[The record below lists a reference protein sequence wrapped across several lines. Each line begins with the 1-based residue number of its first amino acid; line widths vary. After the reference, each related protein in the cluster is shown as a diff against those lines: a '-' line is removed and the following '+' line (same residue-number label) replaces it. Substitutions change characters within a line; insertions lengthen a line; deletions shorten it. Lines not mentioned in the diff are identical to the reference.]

1 MVGCQPSVRC
11 RDCIGPA
18 GIDVSWLLSRRT
30 GSPGAVPQ
38 VMFML
43 SRRRQTDFCGSAR
56 CRASVGPRYIVWT
69 LEVCLFFAL
78 ACSRAA
84 AYDQVLQGYHH
95 TAWTNENGFS
105 AVWTIQQA
113 PDGFLWLTTPTGV
126 FRFDGQRFESTDE
139 VTNRQVHNA
148 DIVTVF
154 PSPSG
159 GVWLTTRSH
168 GLLLWKDNRV
178 TNYPDRRCTPA
189 QGLNGVVEDR
199 DGSLWIASSAG
210 LFRLKNGN
218 CEQIHNDPAFPG
230 GFPLAILMDR
240 EGTLWVKWP
249 TGALYFLKIGEHKFN
264 RCSSVE
270 GAGGEYAFL
279 NQAPDGSIWLSDAGG
294 LRRVTAY
301 PDPTTPLPA
310 AEKTHKPHFNF
321 ENFAFTPN
329 GALWAAS
336 GKGVYRFNSVEQYKL
351 DEPLST
357 SDAEAFTVNQGLSA
371 SVASALL
378 IDREGTVWIG
388 TTSGL
393 DQLRRN
399 VFSTLAMPKTTDH
412 QFAIA
417 AGDDGSVWAGNREQ
431 PLTHISKD
439 GHAQVFARTNQ
450 SIAIRRTSDGSIW
463 SSSSGD
469 VRLWQTTGGD
479 PSPVA
484 SPPGDIRSAA
494 DIAVDRNHEL
504 WITTLTPDSYHRVGT
519 SWTKVTE
526 DLGRKPGVIGAM
538 AGDSDGNVWFA
549 FSNKLVEWDGSTYHR
564 FSFPEGTLNISV
576 AVVSARG
583 DHIWLGGLGG
593 VVLFSHGHFQLMRW
607 KDEGNPGRISGLV
620 ETEVGELWLNGTSGV
635 IRVPADELKRW
646 LNDSEYGVSADRFG
660 LQDGLPGLAEERWPE
675 PSLVESS
682 SGILWLS
689 TTKGIVWID
698 PSKLGG
704 TRNRIPPP
712 VFVNNVVYKGKR
724 YSGTNGP
731 LALPP
736 KGNLEFNYTALS
748 LAIPERVLFR
758 YKLEGIDTDWQNAGT
773 RRQAFY
779 TNLPP
784 GKYRFHVIACNN
796 DGVWNEEG
804 ARLDFVIAPAWYQ
817 TIWFRLLYVTA
828 FLAFLWGLYQLRV
841 QRLRREERKFREAF
855 ESIPTMA
862 WIGGPGDVIQFLNRR
877 WVEYTGLSNLEN
889 PKEIRKAAIHPDDL
903 DRIERRLTV
912 SIASGEPIE
921 EEVRLRRTDGEYRWF
936 LSRVVPLRDRRGK
949 VVRWYG
955 AATDIQ
961 DGKRAEQLQTDL
973 AHTNRLSILGELVAS
988 ISHELAQPIT
998 ATTNN
1003 AKASLRW
1010 LQREPPDLKQVRK
1023 GTESIIEAGTFASE
1037 IIDRLRSLYKKSTPK
1052 RELVPIN
1059 EVISDMTGMLRSEAR
1074 RYGVSVRT
1082 DLKGDLP
1089 MTVADRVQLQ
1099 QVFMN
1104 LMLNGIEAMKDTG
1117 GVLTVNSQL
1126 GEDGQI
1132 EISVNDTGPGL
1143 TPGKADQIFDAFFT
1157 TKPQGSG
1164 MGLAISKSIVEAHGG
1179 RIWAN
1184 GNGGRGATFHF
1195 TLPAAPPGTNPP
1207 VDAT

>member
-1 MVGCQPSVRC
+1 
-11 RDCIGPA
+11 
-18 GIDVSWLLSRRT
+18 
-30 GSPGAVPQ
+30 
-38 VMFML
+38 MFML

-56 CRASVGPRYIVWT
+56 CRVSVVGPRYVVRT

-78 ACSRAA
+78 ACSCSAA
-84 AYDQVLQGYHH
+84 HAQVLQGYHH
-95 TAWTNENGFS
+95 TAWTTENGFS

-113 PDGFLWLTTPTGV
+113 PNGFLWLTTPTGV
-126 FRFDGQRFESTDE
+126 FRFDGLRFESTDE
-139 VTNRQVHNA
+139 VINRQVHNA

-159 GVWLTTRSH
+159 GIWLTTRSR

-178 TNYPDRRCTPA
+178 THYPDRRCTPA
-189 QGLNGVVEDR
+189 QGLNGIVEDR
-199 DGSLWIASSAG
+199 DGSLWIAGSAG

-240 EGTLWVKWP
+240 AGTLWVKWP

-264 RCSSVE
+264 RCSSGE

-294 LRRVTAY
+294 LRRVTGY
-301 PDPTTPLPA
+301 PDPTKPLA
-310 AEKTHKPHFNF
+310 GAKKTHKPPTGFGNF
-321 ENFAFTPN
+321 TFAPN

-336 GKGVYRFNSVEQYKL
+336 GLGVYRFKNVEQYKV

-357 SDAEAFTVNQGLSA
+357 ADVEAFTVKQGLSA

-399 VFSTLAMPKTTDH
+399 VFSTVAMPTTTDH

-417 AGDDGSVWAGNREQ
+417 AGDDGSVWTGNREQ
-431 PLTHISKD
+431 PLTHISKN
-439 GHAQVFARTNQ
+439 GHAQVFTRTRQ
-450 SIAIRRTSDGSIW
+450 SLAIRRTFDGSVW
-463 SSSSGD
+463 SSGLGD
-469 VRLWQTTGGD
+469 ARLWRTTGGD

-484 SPPGDIRSAA
+484 FPPGDIRGAA

-526 DLGRKPGVIGAM
+526 ALGRKPGVIGAM

-564 FSFPEGTLNISV
+564 FSFSEGTLNISV
-576 AVVSARG
+576 AVVSVRG

-593 VVLFSHGHFQLMRW
+593 VVLFSHGRFQLMRW
-607 KDEGNPGRISGLV
+607 KDESNPGRVSGLV
-620 ETEVGELWLNGTSGV
+620 ETEAGELWLNGTSGV

-646 LNDSEYGVSADRFG
+646 LNDSEYGVSADRFD

-682 SGILWLS
+682 SGILWFS

-704 TRNRIPPP
+704 MRNRIPPP
-712 VFVNNVVYKGKR
+712 VFVDNVVDKGKM
-724 YSGTNGP
+724 YSGMIGP
-731 LALPP
+731 LALPA
-736 KGNLEFNYTALS
+736 KGNLELNYTALS
-748 LAIPERVLFR
+748 LVISDRVLFR
-758 YKLEGIDTDWQNAGT
+758 YKLEGIDTDWQSAGT

-804 ARLDFVIAPAWYQ
+804 ARLDFVIAPTWYQ
-817 TIWFRLLYVTA
+817 TIWFRGLYVFA
-828 FLAFLWGLYQLRV
+828 FFTLLWGVYQMRVHHLQEQEKKFRDAVETMPALAFV
-841 QRLRREERKFREAF
+841 VD
-855 ESIPTMA
+855 P
-862 WIGGPGDVIQFLNRR
+862 GGNRTFLNRG
-877 WVEYTGLSNLEN
+877 WLEYTGLSSEQASGSGW
-889 PKEIRKAAIHPDDL
+889 EVAVHPDDL
-903 DRIERRLTV
+903 KRVTERWRESQRT
-912 SIASGEPIE
+912 GEPLDYE
-921 EEVRLRRTDGEYRWF
+921 SRLRRGSDGVYRWF
-936 LSRVVPLRDRRGK
+936 QTRARPLRDNRGK
-949 VVRWYG
+949 IVKWCAV
-955 AATDIQ
+955 ANDIE
-961 DGKRAEQLQTDL
+961 DRKDAEQLRGDL
-973 AHTNRLSILGELVAS
+973 AHASRVSTMGELVAS

-1003 AKASLRW
+1003 ARASLRW
-1010 LQREPPDLKQVRK
+1010 LQRDPPDLTQVRK
-1023 GTESIIEAGTFASE
+1023 GTESIIEAGTLASE
-1037 IIDRLRSLYKKSTPK
+1037 IIDRLRSLYKKSPPK
-1052 RELVPIN
+1052 RELVAIN
-1059 EVISDMTGMLRSEAR
+1059 EVIGEMTRMLRSEAR
-1074 RYGVSVRT
+1074 KHGVSIRT
-1082 DLKGDLP
+1082 NLKDDLP

-1099 QVFMN
+1099 QVLMN

-1117 GVLTVNSQL
+1117 GVLKVNSQL

-1143 TPGKADQIFDAFFT
+1143 PPGKADQIFDAFFT

-1164 MGLAISKSIVEAHGG
+1164 MGLAISKSIVESHGG

-1195 TLPAAPPGTNPP
+1195 TLPAAPAKTNPP
-1207 VDAT
+1207 VDAA

>member
-1 MVGCQPSVRC
+1 V
-11 RDCIGPA
+11 
-18 GIDVSWLLSRRT
+18 
-30 GSPGAVPQ
+30 
-38 VMFML
+38 
-43 SRRRQTDFCGSAR
+43 
-56 CRASVGPRYIVWT
+56 
-69 LEVCLFFAL
+69 
-78 ACSRAA
+78 
-84 AYDQVLQGYHH
+84 
-95 TAWTNENGFS
+95 
-105 AVWTIQQA
+105 
-113 PDGFLWLTTPTGV
+113 
-126 FRFDGQRFESTDE
+126 RFESTDE

-154 PSPSG
+154 PSSSG
-159 GVWLTTRSH
+159 GIWLTTRTH

-178 TNYPDRRCTPA
+178 TNYPDRRCAPA
-189 QGLNGVVEDR
+189 GENGIVEDR
-199 DGSLWIASSAG
+199 DGVLWIAGSSG

-230 GFPLAILMDR
+230 GYPLAILMDR
-240 EGTLWVKWP
+240 AGTLWAKWP
-249 TGALYFLKIGEHKFN
+249 TGDLYFLKRGEYTFQH
-264 RCSSVE
+264 CSSGE
-270 GAGGEYAFL
+270 GSGGEYAFL
-279 NQAPDGSIWLSDAGG
+279 KQAPDGSIWLSDAGG
-294 LRRVTAY
+294 LRRVTGY
-301 PDPTTPLPA
+301 PDPTKPLPG
-310 AEKTHKPHFNF
+310 AEKTNKPHYGFGNF
-321 ENFAFTPN
+321 TFTPS

-336 GKGVYRFNSVEQYKL
+336 GLGVYRFENVERYKVG
-351 DEPLST
+351 EPLSIA
-357 SDAEAFTVNQGLSA
+357 DAEAFTVKQGLSS
-371 SVASALL
+371 SVAVDLL

-399 VFSTLAMPKTTDH
+399 VFSTLAMPATTDH

-417 AGDDGSVWAGNREQ
+417 AGDDGSLWAGNREQ
-431 PLTHISKD
+431 PLTRIDKD
-439 GHAQVFARTNQ
+439 GHVQVFARTHQ
-450 SIAIRRTSDGSIW
+450 SLAIRRAFDGSIW
-463 SSSSGD
+463 SSGLGD
-469 VRLWQTTGGD
+469 ARLWRTTGGD
-479 PSPVA
+479 PAPVEF
-484 SPPGDIRSAA
+484 PPGDFRNAV

-504 WITTLTPDSYHRVGT
+504 WITTFTPDSYHRVGT

-526 DLGRKPGVIGAM
+526 ALGRKPGVIGAM

-576 AVVSARG
+576 AVVSVRG

-593 VVLFSHGHFQLMRW
+593 VVLFSHGRFQLMRW
-607 KDEGNPGRISGLV
+607 KDEKNPGRVSGLV
-620 ETEVGELWLNGTSGV
+620 ETEAGELWLNGTSGV
-635 IRVPADELKRW
+635 IRVPADDLKRW
-646 LNDSEYGVSADRFG
+646 LNDSEYGVSADRFD

-682 SGILWLS
+682 SGILWFS

-704 TRNRIPPP
+704 TRNQTPPP
-712 VFVNNVVYKGKR
+712 VFVNNVVDKGKI
-724 YSGTNGP
+724 YSGMSDP
-731 LALPP
+731 LALPA

-758 YKLEGIDTDWQNAGT
+758 YKLEGIDTEWQNAGT

-817 TIWFRLLYVTA
+817 TIWFRFLCVVA

-841 QRLRREERKFREAF
+841 QRLQREERKFREAF
-855 ESIPTMA
+855 ESIPAMA
-862 WIGGPGDVIQFLNRR
+862 WIGGPGDIIQFLNRR
-877 WVEYTGLSNLEN
+877 WVEFTGLSQLEN

-903 DRIERRLTV
+903 DRIERRLAV
-912 SIASGEPIE
+912 SIASGEPVE
-921 EEVRLRRTDGEYRWF
+921 EELRFRRTDGEYRWF
-936 LSRVVPLRDRRGK
+936 LSRVVPLRDKRGK

-955 AATDIQ
+955 TATDIQ

-1010 LQREPPDLKQVRK
+1010 LQRDPPDLTQVRK

-1037 IIDRLRSLYKKSTPK
+1037 IIDRLRSLYKKSPPK
-1052 RELVPIN
+1052 RELVAIN
-1059 EVISDMTGMLRSEAR
+1059 EVISDMAGMLRSEAR
-1074 RYGVSVRT
+1074 RHGISVRT
-1082 DLKGDLP
+1082 DLKDDLP

-1099 QVFMN
+1099 QVLMN

-1117 GVLTVNSQL
+1117 GVLTVNSQF
-1126 GEDGQI
+1126 GEDSQI
-1132 EISVNDTGPGL
+1132 EISVNDIGPGL
-1143 TPGKADQIFDAFFT
+1143 PPGNADQIFDAFFT

-1164 MGLAISKSIVEAHGG
+1164 MGLAISKSIIESHGG

-1184 GNGGRGATFHF
+1184 GDGGRGATFRF
-1195 TLPAAPPGTNPP
+1195 TLPAAPAETNPP

>member
-1 MVGCQPSVRC
+1 
-11 RDCIGPA
+11 
-18 GIDVSWLLSRRT
+18 
-30 GSPGAVPQ
+30 
-38 VMFML
+38 MFML
-43 SRRRQTDFCGSAR
+43 ARRRQTDFCGSAR
-56 CRASVGPRYIVWT
+56 CRASVVNPRYVIRT

-78 ACSRAA
+78 ACSCSAA
-84 AYDQVLQGYHH
+84 HAQILQGYHH
-95 TAWTNENGFS
+95 TAWTTENGFS

-113 PDGFLWLTTPTGV
+113 PNGFLWLTTPTGV

-159 GVWLTTRSH
+159 GVWLTTRTH

-189 QGLNGVVEDR
+189 QGLKGIVEDR
-199 DGSLWIASSAG
+199 DGSLWIAGSAG
-210 LFRLKNGN
+210 LFRLKNGS

-230 GFPLAILMDR
+230 GFPLAILMDGA
-240 EGTLWVKWP
+240 GTLWVKWP
-249 TGALYFLKIGEHKFN
+249 TGALYFMKIGEHKFN

-270 GAGGEYAFL
+270 GVGGEYAFL

-294 LRRVTAY
+294 LRRVTGSS
-301 PDPTTPLPA
+301 DPTKPLPG
-310 AEKTHKPHFNF
+310 AEKTNKPHYNF

-336 GKGVYRFNSVEQYKL
+336 GQGVYRFNNVKQYKL
-351 DEPLST
+351 DEPLSIA
-357 SDAEAFTVNQGLSA
+357 DAEAFTVNQGLSA

-388 TTSGL
+388 TTSGF

-399 VFSTLAMPKTTDH
+399 VFSTVAMPKTTDH

-439 GHAQVFARTNQ
+439 GHAQVFTRTRQ
-450 SIAIRRTSDGSIW
+450 IFAIRRTFDGSVW
-463 SSSSGD
+463 SSGVGD
-469 VRLWQTTGGD
+469 TSLWRTTGGD

-484 SPPGDIRSAA
+484 FPPGDIRSAV

-519 SWTKVTE
+519 SWTRVTE
-526 DLGRKPGVIGAM
+526 ALGRKPGVIGAM

-564 FSFPEGTLNISV
+564 FSFPEGPLNISV
-576 AVVSARG
+576 TVVSVRG
-583 DHIWLGGLGG
+583 DHIWLGGSGG
-593 VVLFSHGHFQLMRW
+593 VVLFSHGRFNLMHW
-607 KDEGNPGRISGLV
+607 KDERIPGRVFGLV
-620 ETEVGELWLNGTSGV
+620 ETEAGELWLNGTSGV

-646 LNDSEYGVSADRFG
+646 LNDSEYSVSADRFD

-675 PSLVESS
+675 PSLVVSS
-682 SGILWLS
+682 SGVLWFA
-689 TTKGIVWID
+689 TTKGIAWID
-698 PSKLGG
+698 PAKLEG

-712 VFVNNVVYKGKR
+712 VFVNNVVDKGKM
-724 YSGTNGP
+724 YSGTIGP
-731 LALPP
+731 LALPA

-748 LAIPERVLFR
+748 LVISDRVLFR
-758 YKLEGIDTDWQNAGT
+758 YKLEGIDTDWQSAGT

-804 ARLDFVIAPAWYQ
+804 ASLDFVIAPTWYQ
-817 TIWFRLLYVTA
+817 TIWFRLLYVFA
-828 FLAFLWGLYQLRV
+828 FFTLLWGVYQMRVHHLREQEKKFRDTVETMPALAFVVDPRGNR
-841 QRLRREERKFREAF
+841 
-855 ESIPTMA
+855 T
-862 WIGGPGDVIQFLNRR
+862 FLNKG
-877 WVEYTGLSNLEN
+877 WLEYTGLSSEQASGSGW
-889 PKEIRKAAIHPDDL
+889 EVAVHPDDL
-903 DRIERRLTV
+903 KRVTERWRESQMT
-912 SIASGEPIE
+912 GEPLDY
-921 EEVRLRRTDGEYRWF
+921 EVRLRRGSDGVYRWF
-936 LSRVVPLRDRRGK
+936 QTRARPLRDNRGK
-949 VVRWYG
+949 IVKWCAV
-955 AATDIQ
+955 ANDIE
-961 DGKRAEQLQTDL
+961 DRKDAEQLRGDL
-973 AHTNRLSILGELVAS
+973 AHASRVSTMGELVAS

-1003 AKASLRW
+1003 ARASLLW
-1010 LQREPPDLKQVRK
+1010 LQRDPPDLTQVRK
-1023 GTESIIEAGTFASE
+1023 GTESIIEAGTLASE
-1037 IIDRLRSLYKKSTPK
+1037 IIDRLRSLYKKSPPK
-1052 RELVPIN
+1052 RELVAIN
-1059 EVISDMTGMLRSEAR
+1059 EVIGEMTRMLRSEAR
-1074 RYGVSVRT
+1074 KHGVSIRT
-1082 DLKGDLP
+1082 NLKDDLP

-1099 QVFMN
+1099 QVLMN

-1143 TPGKADQIFDAFFT
+1143 PPGKADQIFDAFFT

-1164 MGLAISKSIVEAHGG
+1164 MGLAISKSIVESHGG

-1195 TLPAAPPGTNPP
+1195 TLPAAPAKTNPP
-1207 VDAT
+1207 VDAA

>member
-1 MVGCQPSVRC
+1 M
-11 RDCIGPA
+11 
-18 GIDVSWLLSRRT
+18 
-30 GSPGAVPQ
+30 
-38 VMFML
+38 MFML
-43 SRRRQTDFCGSAR
+43 SRSGQTDFCGSAR
-56 CRASVGPRYIVWT
+56 CRASAVGSRSIVWT

-78 ACSRAA
+78 ACLCSAA
-84 AYDQVLQGYHH
+84 HAQVLQGYHH
-95 TAWTNENGFS
+95 TAWTTENGFS

-113 PDGFLWLTTPTGV
+113 PNGFLWLTTPTGV
-126 FRFDGQRFESTDE
+126 FRFDGVRFESTDE
-139 VTNRQVHNA
+139 LTNRQVHNA

-178 TNYPDRRCTPA
+178 TSYPDRRCTPA
-189 QGLNGVVEDR
+189 QGLNGIVEDR
-199 DGSLWIASSAG
+199 DGSLWIAGSAG

-240 EGTLWVKWP
+240 AGTLWVKWP
-249 TGALYFLKIGEHKFN
+249 TGALYFLKAGEHKFD

-279 NQAPDGSIWLSDAGG
+279 NQAPDGSIWLSDARG
-294 LRRVTAY
+294 LRRVTGY
-301 PDPTTPLPA
+301 PDPTKPLPG
-310 AEKTHKPHFNF
+310 AEKTHKPHYNF

-336 GKGVYRFNSVEQYKL
+336 GQGIYRFKNVEQSKL
-351 DEPLST
+351 DEPLSIA
-357 SDAEAFTVNQGLSA
+357 DAEAFTVNQGLSA

-399 VFSTLAMPKTTDH
+399 IFSNVAMPKTTDH

-439 GHAQVFARTNQ
+439 GRAKVFTRTRQ
-450 SIAIRRTSDGSIW
+450 SIAIRRTWDGSIW
-463 SSSSGD
+463 SSSSGG
-469 VRLWQTTGGD
+469 VRLWQTAGGD

-526 DLGRKPGVIGAM
+526 ALGRKPGVIGAM

-576 AVVSARG
+576 AVVYVRG

-593 VVLFSHGHFQLMRW
+593 VVLFSHGRFQLMRW
-607 KDEGNPGRISGLV
+607 KDESNPGRVSGLV
-620 ETEVGELWLNGTSGV
+620 ETEAGELWVNGTSGV
-635 IRVPADELKRW
+635 IRVPGDELKRW
-646 LNDSEYGVSADRFG
+646 LNDSEYGVSADRFD
-660 LQDGLPGLAEERWPE
+660 LQDGLLGLAEERWPE

-682 SGILWLS
+682 SGILWFS

-698 PSKLGG
+698 PAKLGG

-712 VFVNNVVYKGKR
+712 VFVNNIVDKGKI
-724 YSGTNGP
+724 YSGTSGP
-731 LALPP
+731 LALPA
-736 KGNLEFNYTALS
+736 KGNLELNYTALS

-758 YKLEGIDTDWQNAGT
+758 YKLEGIDTDWQSAGT

-817 TIWFRLLYVTA
+817 TIWFRFLCVVAL
-828 FLAFLWGLYQLRV
+828 LAFLWGLYQLRV
-841 QRLRREERKFREAF
+841 QRLRREEKKFREAF
-855 ESIPTMA
+855 ETIPAMA

-877 WVEYTGLSNLEN
+877 WVEYTGLSQLES
-889 PKEIRKAAIHPDDL
+889 PKEVRKAVIHPDDL
-903 DRIERRLTV
+903 DRIERRLAV
-912 SIASGEPIE
+912 SIASGEPVE
-921 EEVRLRRTDGEYRWF
+921 EELRFRRTDGEYRWF
-936 LSRVVPLRDRRGK
+936 LSRLVPLRDKRGK

-1010 LQREPPDLKQVRK
+1010 LQRDPPDLTQVRK
-1023 GTESIIEAGTFASE
+1023 GTERIIEAGTFASE
-1037 IIDRLRSLYKKSTPK
+1037 IIDRLRSLYKKAPPK
-1052 RELVPIN
+1052 RELVAIN
-1059 EVISDMTGMLRSEAR
+1059 DVISDMAGMLRSEAR
-1074 RYGVSVRT
+1074 RHGVSVRN
-1082 DLKGDLP
+1082 DLKYDLP

-1099 QVFMN
+1099 QVVMN

-1143 TPGKADQIFDAFFT
+1143 PLGKADQIFDAFFT

-1164 MGLAISKSIVEAHGG
+1164 MGLAISKSIVELHGG
-1179 RIWAN
+1179 RIWAY

-1195 TLPAAPPGTNPP
+1195 TLPAASAKTNTPGN
-1207 VDAT
+1207 AT

>member
-1 MVGCQPSVRC
+1 
-11 RDCIGPA
+11 
-18 GIDVSWLLSRRT
+18 
-30 GSPGAVPQ
+30 
-38 VMFML
+38 MF
-43 SRRRQTDFCGSAR
+43 SRRRQTDFCGSAL
-56 CRASVGPRYIVWT
+56 CRASVVGPRFVVRT
-69 LEVCLFFAL
+69 LEICLFFAL
-78 ACSRAA
+78 ACSCSAA
-84 AYDQVLQGYHH
+84 HVPVLQGYHH
-95 TAWTNENGFS
+95 TAWTTENGFS

-113 PDGFLWLTTPTGV
+113 PNGFLWLTTPTGV
-126 FRFDGQRFESTDE
+126 FRFDGLRFESTDE

-159 GVWLTTRSH
+159 GIWLTTRSH
-168 GLLLWKDNRV
+168 GLLLWKDSRV
-178 TNYPDRRCTPA
+178 THYPDRRCTPA
-189 QGLNGVVEDR
+189 QGLNGIVEDR
-199 DGSLWIASSAG
+199 DGSLWIAGSAG

-240 EGTLWVKWP
+240 AGTLWVKWP

-264 RCSSVE
+264 RCSSGE

-294 LRRVTAY
+294 LRRVTGY
-301 PDPTTPLPA
+301 PDPTKPLA
-310 AEKTHKPHFNF
+310 GAEKTHKPPTGFGNF
-321 ENFAFTPN
+321 TFAPN

-336 GKGVYRFNSVEQYKL
+336 GLGVYRFINVEQYKVY
-351 DEPLST
+351 EPLST
-357 SDAEAFTVNQGLSA
+357 ADAEAFTVKQGLSSSA
-371 SVASALL
+371 APALL
-378 IDREGTVWIG
+378 IDREGAVWIG

-399 VFSTLAMPKTTDH
+399 VFSTVVMPATTDH

-450 SIAIRRTSDGSIW
+450 SIAIRRTLDGSIW

-479 PSPVA
+479 PSPMV

-504 WITTLTPDSYHRVGT
+504 WITTLTPDSYHRIGT
-519 SWTKVTE
+519 SWIKVTE
-526 DLGRKPGVIGAM
+526 ALGRKPGVIGAM

-564 FSFPEGTLNISV
+564 FSFPEGALNISV
-576 AVVSARG
+576 AVVSVRG

-593 VVLFSHGHFQLMRW
+593 VVLFSHGRFQLMRW
-607 KDEGNPGRISGLV
+607 KDESNPGRVSGLV
-620 ETEVGELWLNGTSGV
+620 ETEAGELWLNGTSGV

-646 LNDSEYGVSADRFG
+646 LNDAEYAVSADRFD

-682 SGILWLS
+682 SGILWFS

-712 VFVNNVVYKGKR
+712 VFVNNVVDKGKM
-724 YSGTNGP
+724 YSGTIGP
-731 LALPP
+731 LALPA

-748 LAIPERVLFR
+748 LVIPDRVLFR
-758 YKLEGIDTDWQNAGT
+758 YKLEGVDTDWQSAGT

-804 ARLDFVIAPAWYQ
+804 ARLDFSIAPAWYQ
-817 TIWFRLLYVTA
+817 TVWFRLLCLAV

-841 QRLRREERKFREAF
+841 CQLRAEERKFREAF
-855 ESIPTMA
+855 ETIPAMA
-862 WIGGPGDVIQFLNRR
+862 WIAGPNDDIQFLNRR
-877 WVEYTGLSNLEN
+877 WVEYTGLSQLEN
-889 PKEIRKAAIHPDDL
+889 PKEIRKLAIHPDDL
-903 DRIERRLTV
+903 DRIERRLV
-912 SIASGEPIE
+912 ASIASGETVE
-921 EEVRLRRTDGEYRWF
+921 EELRFRRIDGEYRWF
-936 LSRVVPLRDRRGK
+936 LSRIVPLRDKRGK
-949 VVRWYG
+949 VVKWFG

-961 DGKRAEQLQTDL
+961 DRKRAEELHADL
-973 AHTNRLSILGELVAS
+973 AHTNRVSTLGELVAS

-1003 AKASLRW
+1003 ARASLRW
-1010 LQREPPDLKQVRK
+1010 LQRDPPDLTQVRK
-1023 GTESIIEAGTFASE
+1023 GTERIIEAGTLASE
-1037 IIDRLRSLYKKSTPK
+1037 IIDRLRSLYKKSPPK
-1052 RELVPIN
+1052 RELVAIN
-1059 EVISDMTGMLRSEAR
+1059 ELVGEMARLLRGEAR
-1074 RYGVSVRT
+1074 SHGVSIRT
-1082 DLKGDLP
+1082 NLKDDLP

-1099 QVFMN
+1099 QVLMN

-1117 GVLTVNSQL
+1117 GVLMVNSQL
-1126 GEDGQI
+1126 GADGQI

-1143 TPGKADQIFDAFFT
+1143 PPGKADQIFDAFFT

-1164 MGLAISKSIVEAHGG
+1164 IGLAISKSIVESHGG

-1184 GNGGRGATFHF
+1184 ANGGRGATFHF
-1195 TLPAAPPGTNPP
+1195 TLPVAPAKTNPP
-1207 VDAT
+1207 LDAA

>member
-1 MVGCQPSVRC
+1 MP
-11 RDCIGPA
+11 
-18 GIDVSWLLSRRT
+18 L
-30 GSPGAVPQ
+30 
-38 VMFML
+38 
-43 SRRRQTDFCGSAR
+43 RRRQTDFWGSAR
-56 CRASVGPRYIVWT
+56 CRASVVGPRFVVRT

-78 ACSRAA
+78 ACSCSVAHA
-84 AYDQVLQGYHH
+84 QVLQGYHH
-95 TAWTNENGFS
+95 TAWTTENGFS

-113 PDGFLWLTTPTGV
+113 PNGFLWLTTPTGV
-126 FRFDGQRFESTDE
+126 FRFDGLRFESTDE

-159 GVWLTTRSH
+159 GIWLTTRSH
-168 GLLLWKDNRV
+168 GLLLWKDSRV
-178 TNYPDRRCTPA
+178 THYPDRRCTPA
-189 QGLNGVVEDR
+189 QGLNGIVEDR
-199 DGSLWIASSAG
+199 DGSLWIAGSAG

-240 EGTLWVKWP
+240 AGTLWVKWP

-264 RCSSVE
+264 RCSPGE

-294 LRRVTAY
+294 LRRVTGY
-301 PDPTTPLPA
+301 PDPTKPLA
-310 AEKTHKPHFNF
+310 GAEKTHKPPTGFGNF
-321 ENFAFTPN
+321 TFAPN

-336 GKGVYRFNSVEQYKL
+336 GLGVYRFKNVEQYKVY
-351 DEPLST
+351 EPLST
-357 SDAEAFTVNQGLSA
+357 ADAEAFTVKQGLSSSA
-371 SVASALL
+371 APALL

-399 VFSTLAMPKTTDH
+399 VFSTVAMPATTDH

-450 SIAIRRTSDGSIW
+450 SIAIRRTLDGSIW

-479 PSPVA
+479 PTPMA

-494 DIAVDRNHEL
+494 DIALDRNHEL
-504 WITTLTPDSYHRVGT
+504 WITTLTPDSYHRIGT

-526 DLGRKPGVIGAM
+526 ALGRKPGVIGAM

-576 AVVSARG
+576 AVVSVRG
-583 DHIWLGGLGG
+583 DHIWLGGSGG
-593 VVLFSHGHFQLMRW
+593 VVLFSQGRFNLMHWNDDR
-607 KDEGNPGRISGLV
+607 NPGRVSGLV
-620 ETEVGELWLNGTSGV
+620 ETEAGELWLNGTSGV
-635 IRVPADELKRW
+635 IRVPAVELKRW
-646 LNDSEYGVSADRFG
+646 LNDSEYGVSADRFD

-682 SGILWLS
+682 SGILWFS

-698 PSKLGG
+698 PAKLGG

-712 VFVNNVVYKGKR
+712 VFVNNVVDQGKM
-724 YSGTNGP
+724 YSGTSGT
-731 LALPP
+731 LALPA

-748 LAIPERVLFR
+748 LAIAERVLFR
-758 YKLEGIDTDWQNAGT
+758 YKLEGIDTDWQSAGT

-817 TIWFRLLYVTA
+817 TIWFRFLCVVA

-841 QRLRREERKFREAF
+841 RQLRAQERNFREAF
-855 ESIPTMA
+855 ETIPAMA
-862 WIGGPGDVIQFLNRR
+862 WIAGPNDDIQFLNRR
-877 WVEYTGLSNLEN
+877 WVEYTGLSQLEN
-889 PKEIRKAAIHPDDL
+889 PKEIRKVAIHPDDL
-903 DRIERRLTV
+903 DRIERRLV
-912 SIASGEPIE
+912 ASIASGETVE
-921 EEVRLRRTDGEYRWF
+921 EELRFRRTDGEYRWF
-936 LSRVVPLRDRRGK
+936 LSRIVPLRDKRGK
-949 VVRWYG
+949 VVKWYG

-961 DGKRAEQLQTDL
+961 DRKRAEELQANL
-973 AHTNRLSILGELVAS
+973 AHTNRVSTLGELVAS

-1003 AKASLRW
+1003 ARASLRW
-1010 LQREPPDLKQVRK
+1010 LQRDPPDLTQVRK
-1023 GTESIIEAGTFASE
+1023 GTESIIEAGTLASE
-1037 IIDRLRSLYKKSTPK
+1037 IIDRLRSLYKKSPPK
-1052 RELVPIN
+1052 RELVAIN
-1059 EVISDMTGMLRSEAR
+1059 ELVGEMARLLRGEAR
-1074 RYGVSVRT
+1074 SHGVSIRT
-1082 DLKGDLP
+1082 NLKDDLP

-1099 QVFMN
+1099 QVLMN

-1126 GEDGQI
+1126 GADGQI

-1143 TPGKADQIFDAFFT
+1143 PPGNADQIFDAFFT

-1164 MGLAISKSIVEAHGG
+1164 IGLAISKSIVESHGG

-1195 TLPAAPPGTNPP
+1195 TLPVAPAKTNPP
-1207 VDAT
+1207 VDAA